1 MMPFGSLWIPVIVS
15 AIVVF
20 VASSILHMALKYH
33 KADYKVLT
41 NEDAVREAISRG
53 NPSPGIYVTPH
64 CTDMKQMKDP
74 AMVDK
79 YVKGPIAI
87 MSILPKGAPNM
98 GKHLSLWFGFCVL
111 VSFVAAY
118 VARHTLTP
126 GADGML
132 VMRITGTVAF
142 ATYALSE
149 LSASIWKGQPWANT
163 LRHAVDGLI
172 YALLTGLTFRLMWPG
187 A

>member
-1 MMPFGSLWIPVIVS
+1 MPFGSLWVPVIVS

-33 KADYKVLT
+33 KADHKPLA
-41 NEDAVREAISRG
+41 NDDAVREAIGRS
-53 NPSPGIYVTPH
+53 NPSPGVYMTPH
-64 CTDMKQMKDP
+64 CADMKQMKDP
-74 AMVDK
+74 AMMDK
-79 YVKGPIAI
+79 FVKGPVAI
-87 MSILPKGAPNM
+87 LTIMPKGAPNM
-98 GKHLSLWFGFCVL
+98 GKHLGLWFGFSVL

-142 ATYALSE
+142 AGYALSY
-149 LSASIWKGQPWANT
+149 LSDSIWKGQPWSNT
-163 LRHAVDGLI
+163 MRHVLDGLI
-172 YALLTGLTFRLMWPG
+172 YSLLTGLTFRLMWP
-187 A
+187 AA